1 MSRRSRSAA
10 KARRQEPD
18 KTPRSSE
25 AGAKSPVSSALR
37 KWSLWAIGALFAFSA
52 AGFFYLEQKHPGFI
66 QEVVSGR
73 NPPASTGVTKPEP
86 AALADPS
93 REPWCV
99 LSNAALV
106 MTGPAPPQPEGTRRM
121 IARLERLAETANPTE
136 VTFLGDRL
144 IEWLRKNLMQP
155 SQPTQR
161 LRMRF
166 ELGIQLLQAGRT
178 EAALREF
185 QNIEDLAA
193 TNGPP
198 LEARTREFLRLNR
211 AIAML
216 RLGEQENC
224 LLQHNA
230 ESCLLPLQPAGYHQL
245 TRGSRG
251 AIALLSEQLRQDP
264 EDLRARWLL
273 NIAHMTLGEYPDR
286 VPAAWRIPPSVF
298 ASEYPLPRFANVAGA
313 LGLDVDDLAGGCILD
328 DFDNDGF
335 IDIVA
340 SAMSYRSQLRY
351 FHNDGNGHF
360 TERTV
365 VAGLA
370 GLTGGL
376 NIQQT
381 DYNNDGLLDVWVLR
395 GGWQGKSGRM
405 PNSLLRNNGDG
416 TFTDVTEEAH
426 LLSFHPTQT
435 SVWFDYDGDGWL
447 DVFIGNE
454 TTDEGD
460 PDPCELYHNNRDG
473 TFTECAAACGLAVQR
488 FVKGIAWADY
498 DHDGRPDLYL
508 SCRTGGANILF
519 HNEGPATSGPADPLH
534 WKFRDVTRAAGL
546 SDTNVVSFPT
556 WFFDY
561 DNDGWEDLFVSGYDA
576 SSVADVAAD
585 YLGLP
590 QPASSP
596 KLYHNNHD
604 GTFTDVTRAVH
615 LNRVCLTMGCNFGDL
630 DNDGWLDFYLATGDP
645 DLTMLVPNRMFRN
658 GEGKVF
664 QEVTTAT
671 GTGHL
676 QKGHGVGFADLDND
690 GDQDV
695 YLVAGGAYAGDN
707 ARNALFLNPGN
718 TNHWLKLQLVGTR
731 SNRAAIGARIEVTVR
746 TPTGQRHIY
755 KTVNS
760 GGSFGSS
767 PLRQEIG
774 LGNATA
780 ITGVDIFWPATGK
793 HQLLGELAMDRA
805 YRFKEGEPDGVVLHL
820 PRLYFNTAPA
830 APHQHAGQAPSAPA
844 PPL

>member
-18 KTPRSSE
+18 QTPRSRE
-25 AGAKSPVSSALR
+25 AGAKNPVSSAPR
-37 KWSLWAIGALFAFSA
+37 KWSLWAIGALLAFSA
-52 AGFFYLEQKHPGFI
+52 AGLFYLEHIEHKHHGSI
-66 QEVVSGR
+66 QGVAFGR

-86 AALADPS
+86 TALADPS

-106 MTGPAPPQPEGTRRM
+106 NGPAPPQPEGTRRM

-144 IEWLRKNLMQP
+144 VEWLRKDLTRP
-155 SQPTQR
+155 SEPTQQRR
-161 LRMRF
+161 LRF

-198 LEARTREFLRLNR
+198 LEARAREFLRMNK

-224 LLQHNA
+224 LLHNDA

-245 TRGSRG
+245 PRGSRG
-251 AIALLSEQLRQDP
+251 AIALLSEQLRADP

-340 SAMSYRSQLRY
+340 SAMGYRSQLRY

-365 VAGLA
+365 AAGLA

-381 DYNNDGLLDVWVLR
+381 DYNNDGRLDVWVLR

-426 LLSFHPTQT
+426 LL
-435 SVWFDYDGDGWL
+435 
-447 DVFIGNE
+447 
-454 TTDEGD
+454 
-460 PDPCELYHNNRDG
+460 
-473 TFTECAAACGLAVQR
+473 
-488 FVKGIAWADY
+488 
-498 DHDGRPDLYL
+498 
-508 SCRTGGANILF
+508 
-519 HNEGPATSGPADPLH
+519 
-534 WKFRDVTRAAGL
+534 
-546 SDTNVVSFPT
+546 
-556 WFFDY
+556 
-561 DNDGWEDLFVSGYDA
+561 
-576 SSVADVAAD
+576 
-585 YLGLP
+585 
-590 QPASSP
+590 
-596 KLYHNNHD
+596 
-604 GTFTDVTRAVH
+604 
-615 LNRVCLTMGCNFGDL
+615 
-630 DNDGWLDFYLATGDP
+630 
-645 DLTMLVPNRMFRN
+645 
-658 GEGKVF
+658 
-664 QEVTTAT
+664 
-671 GTGHL
+671 
-676 QKGHGVGFADLDND
+676 
-690 GDQDV
+690 
-695 YLVAGGAYAGDN
+695 
-707 ARNALFLNPGN
+707 
-718 TNHWLKLQLVGTR
+718 
-731 SNRAAIGARIEVTVR
+731 
-746 TPTGQRHIY
+746 
-755 KTVNS
+755 
-760 GGSFGSS
+760 
-767 PLRQEIG
+767 
-774 LGNATA
+774 
-780 ITGVDIFWPATGK
+780 
-793 HQLLGELAMDRA
+793 
-805 YRFKEGEPDGVVLHL
+805 
-820 PRLYFNTAPA
+820 
-830 APHQHAGQAPSAPA
+830 
-844 PPL
+844 